1 GPALTLIFGDHQ
13 RLGRHAP
20 KDDPF
25 QHGAV
30 GFEQTVMLLVQLFDQ
45 SAVHGDGVLYNL
57 RKSLSIV
64 ALRQRLDARQVGD
77 DRGRLPERSDR
88 VLRAATVDARLA
100 ADARVDHREQ
110 SGGHGHEPYPTL
122 PDRGREASEVTH
134 RPAADGYDT
143 TAAVDLL
150 PLQ

>member
-1 GPALTLIFGDHQ
+1 
-13 RLGRHAP
+13 
-20 KDDPF
+20 
-25 QHGAV
+25 
-30 GFEQTVMLLVQLFDQ
+30 
-45 SAVHGDGVLYNL
+45 
-57 RKSLSIV
+57 
-64 ALRQRLDARQVGD
+64 
-77 DRGRLPERSDR
+77 
-88 VLRAATVDARLA
+88 RAATVDARLA

-150 PLQ
+150 PLQECEHVLQMGHRFGSLPSRHDMDRGLEPGSFDCLRDLAGPRPHVRIGDDRRAGGVEPRDRRTPLALDVGADPDGVAAHRRV